1 MAGKAMREL
10 VVRFT
15 GNPAQLTRSISRVEA
30 SLKRVGKSAAAMAM
44 TSARQF
50 RNLTL
55 AAGAVGYAVNR
66 LFIQPYGQQQQA
78 VEGLRT
84 ALVMTGK
91 DGSEALKLLT
101 DEASRLQKMT
111 TVGDEAILQGGR
123 FPLLVKYLDAKQ
135 TLSVQ
140 VHPSDPYA
148 AEHEQ
153 GFGKKEAWYI
163 IHVEPD
169 AKLIRGVHAGVSRES
184 FAAALEKGELDADLH
199 AFEPKPGDVVMI
211 PWGTV
216 HAIGAG
222 IVLAEIQQTS
232 DVTYRVYDWNRDD
245 EHGESRDLH
254 VEKALDV
261 IAFERPATD
270 TVERKLLDDGPSK
283 RYEGV
288 RCDKFVIEILE
299 LAGSVDD
306 APPPNR
312 FAILNVV
319 AGEAALESAAGS
331 LPLPV
336 GSTVLI
342 PAAMSSYTLRGDGAT
357 VLKSYVP

>member
-1 MAGKAMREL
+1 VNDPYPLLFEPIQREKLWGGSHLAELLGKDAPPDAKIGESWEISDYPELETAVANGPLAGVSLRKL
-10 VVRFT
+10 VEER
-15 GNPAQLTRSISRVEA
+15 
-30 SLKRVGKSAAAMAM
+30 AAA
-44 TSARQF
+44 
-50 RNLTL
+50 
-55 AAGAVGYAVNR
+55 
-66 LFIQPYGQQQQA
+66 I
-78 VEGLRT
+78 
-84 ALVMTGK
+84 
-91 DGSEALKLLT
+91 
-101 DEASRLQKMT
+101 
-111 TVGDEAILQGGR
+111 VGDEAILQGGR

-184 FAAALEKGELDADLH
+184 FAAALKKGELDADLH

-270 TVERKLLDDGPSK
+270 TVERKLLDNGPSK

-319 AGEAALESAAGS
+319 AGEAALESAAGD

-357 VLKSYVP
+357 VLRSYVP